1 VGSRFHS
8 STEPEPAVLNR
19 TRKTT
24 FHLLKS
30 MQCLVTSREE
40 VAKRKRDPSS
50 AAVKS
55 SCPQGTRAAKNCI
68 TRNGG
73 CAPIIVVKLLRT
85 DAWRR
90 RI

>member
-1 VGSRFHS
+1 
-8 STEPEPAVLNR
+8 
-19 TRKTT
+19 
-24 FHLLKS
+24 
-30 MQCLVTSREE
+30 VTSREE

-55 SCPQGTRAAKNCI
+55 SCPHVAQGTRVAKNCI

-73 CAPIIVVKLLRT
+73 CAIILLRT